1 MGSIFFSCLKACKI
15 LNTSMPIV
23 SLPELKACLKPNQC
37 LLGID
42 LGSTTIGMAISDVSL
57 IVASPLDTLKRGK
70 FKDDSEKLLAL
81 IKERCVGGL
90 VLGLPLNMNGREG
103 SRCQAT
109 RQFASNFLTVFEL
122 PIAFWDE
129 RLSTKAVERIL
140 IDEADMTRKRRG
152 QVVDK
157 IAAAYILQGALDN
170 RI

>member
-1 MGSIFFSCLKACKI
+1 
-15 LNTSMPIV
+15 MPIV
-23 SLPELKACLKPNQC
+23 SISELKACLKPNQC

-42 LGSTTIGMAISDVSL
+42 LGSKTIGMAISDTSL
-57 IVASPLDTLKRGK
+57 IVASPLNTLKRGK
-70 FKDDSEKLLAL
+70 FKDDSAKLLTL
-81 IKERCVGGL
+81 IEDRYVGGL

-103 SRCQAT
+103 PRCQAT
-109 RQFASNFLTVFEL
+109 RQFARNFLTVFEL

-129 RLSTKAVERIL
+129 RLSTKAVERVL

-152 QVVDK
+152 EVVDK